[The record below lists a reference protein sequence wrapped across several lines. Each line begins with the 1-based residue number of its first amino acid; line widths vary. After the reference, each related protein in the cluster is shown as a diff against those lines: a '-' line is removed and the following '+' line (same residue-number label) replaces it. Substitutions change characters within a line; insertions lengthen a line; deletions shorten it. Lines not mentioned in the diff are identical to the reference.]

1 MKENTRQSKAYLEKA
16 LKSMPNDFSL
26 FDARR
31 HMKIALNKI
40 NEIEKKRNK
49 RENLKEQ
56 KKLKLNANS
65 IFAINSMIE
74 EEKKK
79 IEDLER

>member
-1 MKENTRQSKAYLEKA
+1 MKENTRHAKAYLEKA
-16 LKSMPNDFSL
+16 LKSMPSDFAL

-56 KKLKLNANS
+56 RKLKLNANS
-65 IFAINSMIE
+65 IFVIDSMIE

-79 IEDLER
+79 LEDLER